1 MSKRTYKLGLFGLL
15 ILFLLLTSAAIK
27 EPSTNL
33 IWKGDSHAAF
43 TSLVYYNNYLYCA
56 FRNANQHADTNG
68 KDNGCI
74 CIIRSKDGDVWESFL
89 RFENQDFDFRDPQ
102 MSVTPS
108 GELMLLTEK
117 VQYNEGHAKT
127 RSTAVT
133 FIKEDGSFTPISSIH
148 FDTYDNWNWI
158 WNIEW
163 IDGVAYG
170 FCYIP
175 FFGLVR
181 SEDGINYEL
190 VEKIHLDGNPSEA
203 SVAKLD
209 KNHLLAVVRRDSL
222 AALGIYNLI
231 DKQWQWRDCDEII
244 ACPKIIKAKKNLFV
258 VGRSYKYGLQTT
270 LYKFNKNKQELV
282 PIERIQGDKDCSYP
296 GIVYINRKFCISYY
310 KGDAQSSNIYLTSL
324 KY

>member
-1 MSKRTYKLGLFGLL
+1 MSKRTYKLGLIGLL

-74 CIIRSKDGDVWESFL
+74 CIIRSKDGDIWESFL
-89 RFENQDFDFRDPQ
+89 RFDNQEYDLRDPQ
-102 MSVTPS
+102 LSVTPS
-108 GELMLLTEK
+108 GKLMLLTEK

-203 SVAKLD
+203 SVGKLD

-222 AALGIYNLI
+222 AALGIYNLTE
-231 DKQWQWRDCDEII
+231 KQWQWKDCEEII
-244 ACPKIIKAKKNLFV
+244 ACPKILKVRRDILV
-258 VGRSYKYGLQTT
+258 VGRSYKFGLQTT
-270 LYKFNKNKQELV
+270 LYKYKKSKYSLDPLV
-282 PIERIQGDKDCSYP
+282 RIPGGKDCSYP
-296 GIVYINRKFCISYY
+296 GFVYKNRYLFISYH
-310 KGDAQSSNIYLTSL
+310 KGNARTSDIYLSKI

>member
-1 MSKRTYKLGLFGLL
+1 MSKKTCKLGLCG
-15 ILFLLLTSAAIK
+15 LFLLLLFLTSAAIK
-27 EPSTNL
+27 EPSTKL

-43 TSLVYYNNYLYCA
+43 TSLVYYKDYLYCS
-56 FRNANQHADTNG
+56 FRNANQHADTNA
-68 KDNGCI
+68 KDNGSI
-74 CIIRSKDGDVWESFL
+74 CVIRSKDGEEWDSVLTYKDSDYDL
-89 RFENQDFDFRDPQ
+89 RDPQ
-102 MSVTPS
+102 LSVTPS

-117 VQYNEGHAKT
+117 VQYYEGHAKT

-148 FDTYDNWNWI
+148 FDAYDNWNWI

-175 FFGLVR
+175 FFGLVK
-181 SEDGINYEL
+181 SVDGINYEL

-203 SVAKLD
+203 SLVKLD

-222 AALGIYNLI
+222 AALGIYNLT
-231 DKQWQWRDCDEII
+231 DKQWQWNDCDEII
-244 ACPKIIKAKKNLFV
+244 GCPKLLKVKRDILV

-270 LYKFNKNKQELV
+270 LYKFNKYKQKLV
-282 PIERIQGDKDCSYP
+282 PIERISGDKDCSYP
-296 GIVYINRKFCISYY
+296 GLVYKKRNLYISYH
-310 KGDAQSSNIYLTSL
+310 KGNAIFSDIYMTTL